1 MRQEIAAG
9 TEFGKICQQYMVTGD
24 LVPDE
29 LPIRIIERVIRDNPH
44 VNGYV
49 FKGFPRSLVQAYIL
63 DGLLKKIDSKVN
75 VAIEL
80 DTSTLT
86 SIKRLS
92 ERSKT
97 EKARPYDLSTDVIIH
112 RLEEWEGTIKK
123 DVSSFYA
130 NQNKVIHIDGSGEDD
145 DVFAEIDKAV
155 SKLIKR

>member
-1 MRQEIAAG
+1 MD
-9 TEFGKICQQYMVTGD
+9 M
-24 LVPDE
+24 
-29 LPIRIIERVIRDNPH
+29 
-44 VNGYV
+44 

-145 DVFAEIDKAV
+145 DVFTEIDKAV